1 MASKLPPP
9 NPENGEQSAVGDAP
23 PAYNE
28 ATGTLDLNR
37 GGLSTQSNFAGDGR
51 IDIQIDEIDTELA
64 QQIQQINSAAHQETQ
79 DHPLPAYDAPS
90 YLAGSPG
97 AAPLPLNVVI
107 QVVGSRG
114 DVQPFVA
121 LGRELK
127 GKYGH
132 RIRLATH
139 GTFKKF
145 VEENGL
151 EFFEIGGDPTE
162 LMAFMVKNPGLI
174 PGMKSLKEGEV
185 GKRRRGIAQIL
196 EGCWKSCADAKEA
209 TEESSIE
216 AKGGAKVA
224 PFIAHAIIANPPSF
238 AHIHCAQKL
247 RIPLHIMFTMPWS
260 ATLDFPHPLANIKS
274 TNASGSMTNE
284 MSYTLVDM
292 MTWQG
297 LGDIINNFRR
307 ETLELPSPALIPK
320 PKDWGPHISISGF
333 YFLSSPSDYQPDAEL
348 ADFLAA
354 GPPPVYI
361 GFGSIVVDDPNA
373 MTKLIFDAVRKT
385 GQRALVSKGWG
396 GLGGDELD
404 KPEGVFMIG
413 NCPHDWL
420 FKHVSC
426 VVHHGGAGTMSAGI
440 ALGRPTVIV
449 PFFGDQPFWGAM
461 VARAGAGPLPVPYK
475 SLTADGLANS
485 ILEALKP
492 ETLERARELG
502 ELIREEDGCKSG
514 AESFHAHLNMDK
526 LRCMMDP
533 QRPAVWRVKTTGPK
547 SEHVRLSTFAATV
560 LGNEGIIDMNL
571 MKLYQPCKYKVEEQF
586 VLSNMEGPNPGLSMA
601 GSVAHSLVHLPLNI
615 GKIYAGVVTKPYK
628 GAKTGGWRGFRKGL
642 GKGLGN
648 FLFPLR
654 GVVIGGTTYGIRGAY
669 EAIRRKM
676 GSDTLSFILAAH
688 FVQGYEEARTATEEQ
703 RLEVLRRWNELA
715 PELREMKSTESSK
728 GKNKGKGK
736 GKQGDGTGSL
746 PHFEHLS
753 RLSSNHRSLEFE
765 TVRTHKQIYKTPH
778 DIQPTR
784 ESRATAN
791 IASSVAPPL
800 FATNST
806 STTEYAMNQITS
818 DEESHESSV
827 GMPGSPPDLSL
838 SSSKSSKSSFHSSY
852 QSDDNGILADVG
864 HFEDIGLDDAQS
876 EQESADFVDDLPSH
890 SSDRSVK
897 GRSRSLASIQRNLT
911 SKGRPG
917 LPGAGPH
924 GRKPTGEGL
933 GLGLVPG
940 SAAPRRTFSSQS
952 MTSLGAM
959 NGRNRSPSPLTQPG
973 AFPRSP
979 RSPRMS
985 WQSNRERKS
994 AQELEKECDDEDD
1007 DIPDECYLQNVPM
1020 SPRPPG
1026 ERTVEATPTIPK
1038 EKVKP
1043 AGNGTPATPGA
1054 QGSLKQPEGFP
1065 KPSSPG
1071 FYTKPGRAK
1080 SWTVALS
1087 ELNAEAKSLTEAL
1100 EAHADEQLE
1109 SNQPKRPP
1117 YLGDIKRS
1125 KSVMSELPLRR
1136 NDVMIDP
1143 LPISKEKMAVL
1154 SRTRPSWLPPKD
1166 PLEEK
1171 RHLKEYQKM
1180 MAASLEAEK
1189 KREASN
1195 SSDTS
1200 RDDTANSLLRI
1211 WEDHVLPNWEAATS
1225 LKRTRELWWRGIAPR
1240 SRGAVWDR
1248 AIGNELGVSESS
1260 YNAALKRA
1268 KNLKKKLAKGNATA
1282 DDLVQ
1287 GKWFESINRDVAT
1300 TYPELR
1306 IFCPGGPLSESLVDV
1321 LMAYVMYRSDVGYVD
1336 GLSTATAL
1344 LLLNFPTPA
1353 AAFCALANLLN
1364 RPLPLSFHTHDHGA
1378 MSRIHTLVLE
1388 TLSAKF
1394 PRLYA
1399 HLCST
1404 IQIDQQPGPCLNATF
1419 SSLLTKQLNLDVI
1432 TRLWDIW
1439 VFEGDAV
1446 LVRAMVALIGSLET
1460 KFYGAT
1466 SAREVLAILNDS
1478 TVEGEEDFILA
1489 LRDAGR

>member
-9 NPENGEQSAVGDAP
+9 DQETEDQPRVDDAPP

-28 ATGTLDLNR
+28 ATGTLDLSRAGVNA
-37 GGLSTQSNFAGDGR
+37 QSNIADDGR
-51 IDIQIDEIDTELA
+51 IDIQINETDTQLA
-64 QQIQQINSAAHQETQ
+64 QQIQQLNMTVQQELP
-79 DHPLPAYDAPS
+79 DHPSPAYTPS
-90 YLAGSPG
+90 YLIGTPD
-97 AAPLPLNVVI
+97 APPPPLNVVI

-127 GKYGH
+127 SKYGH

-162 LMAFMVKNPGLI
+162 LMAFMVKNPGLL
-174 PGMKSLKEGEV
+174 PGMKSLKDGEV
-185 GKRRRGIAQIL
+185 GKRRRGIAEIL

-209 TEESSIE
+209 SEESGNE
-216 AKGGAKVA
+216 TKGGVKVA

-247 RIPLHIMFTMPWS
+247 GIPLHIMFT
-260 ATLDFPHPLANIKS
+260 
-274 TNASGSMTNE
+274 
-284 MSYTLVDM
+284 
-292 MTWQG
+292 
-297 LGDIINNFRR
+297 
-307 ETLELPSPALIPK
+307 SPALIPK

-333 YFLSSPSDYQPDAEL
+333 YFLSSGSDYQPDAEL

-373 MTKLIFDAVRKT
+373 MTKMIFDAVRKT
-385 GQRALVSKGWG
+385 GQRALVSNGRA
-396 GLGGDELD
+396 GLGGNELD
-404 KPEGVFMIG
+404 KPDGVFMLG
-413 NCPHDWL
+413 NVPHDWL

-461 VARAGAGPLPVPYK
+461 GAPGRRGTVAGASVHEQVVDLF
-475 SLTADGLANS
+475 
-485 ILEALKP
+485 
-492 ETLERARELG
+492 
-502 ELIREEDGCKSG
+502 REEDGCKSG
-514 AESFHAHLNMDK
+514 AESFHAHLNVDN
-526 LRCMMDP
+526 LRCMMSP

-547 SEHVRLSTFAATV
+547 REHVRLSTFAATV
-560 LGNEGIIDMNL
+560 LGNEGILDMNA
-571 MKLYQPCKYKVEEQF
+571 MKLYRPCKYNVEEQF

-601 GSVAHSLVHLPLNI
+601 GSVAHSLIHLPINI
-615 GKIYAGVVTKPYK
+615 GKAYAGVVTKPYN

-642 GKGLGN
+642 GKGFGDL
-648 FLFPLR
+648 LFPMR
-654 GVVIGGTTYGIRGAY
+654 GIVIGGTTYGLRGAY
-669 EAIRRKM
+669 EAIRRRM

-688 FVQGYEEARTATEEQ
+688 FVEGYEEVKKATEEE
-703 RLEVLRRWNELA
+703 RLEVLRRWNELGA
-715 PELREMKSTESSK
+715 GVEEGEDWGEQASLITTVFTDFRSSK
-728 GKNKGKGK
+728 
-736 GKQGDGTGSL
+736 Q
-746 PHFEHLS
+746 
-753 RLSSNHRSLEFE
+753 LES
-765 TVRTHKQIYKTPH
+765 KQIHETAH
-778 DIQPTR
+778 DIQRTR

-791 IASSVAPPL
+791 IASSVAPPF
-800 FATNST
+800 FATNHT
-806 STTEYAMNQITS
+806 STAEYAMNQTTL
-818 DEESHESSV
+818 DEESHESSF

-838 SSSKSSKSSFHSSY
+838 SSSKSSFHSSY

-876 EQESADFVDDLPSH
+876 EQETDDFVDELPSH
-890 SSDRSVK
+890 SSDRSMK

-911 SKGRPG
+911 SKGRPAVPG
-917 LPGAGPH
+917 LGPH
-924 GRKPTGEGL
+924 GRKLAGEGL
-933 GLGLVPG
+933 GLGLAPG
-940 SAAPRRTFSSQS
+940 SAAPRRTFSTQS

-973 AFPRSP
+973 PFQRSP

-1007 DIPDECYLQNVPM
+1007 DIPDECFLQNVPM

-1026 ERTVEATPTIPK
+1026 ERTVDVPPAVPK
-1038 EKVKP
+1038 EKIKP

-1054 QGSLKQPEGFP
+1054 QGSLKQDESFH
-1065 KPSSPG
+1065 KPTSPS

-1117 YLGDIKRS
+1117 FLSDIKRS

-1180 MAASLEAEK
+1180 MAASMEAEK

-1200 RDDTANSLLRI
+1200 RDDTASSLLRI

-1260 YNAALKRA
+1260 YNAALRRA
-1268 KNLKKKLAKGNATA
+1268 KKLEKKLAKGNATA

-1287 GKWFESINRDVAT
+1287 GKWFESINRDVT
-1300 TYPELR
+1300 STYPELR
-1306 IFCPGGPLSESLVDV
+1306 IFRPGGPLSESLVDV

-1378 MSRIHTLVLE
+1378 MSRIHSLVLE

-1394 PRLYA
+1394 PRLYK
-1399 HLCST
+1399 HLCQT
-1404 IQIDQQPGPCLNATF
+1404 IQIDQQPGPCVNPIF
-1419 SSLLTKQLNLDVI
+1419 SSLFTKQLSLDVI

-1460 KFYGAT
+1460 KFYGVT

-1478 TVEGEEDFILA
+1478 TVEGEEEWVMA